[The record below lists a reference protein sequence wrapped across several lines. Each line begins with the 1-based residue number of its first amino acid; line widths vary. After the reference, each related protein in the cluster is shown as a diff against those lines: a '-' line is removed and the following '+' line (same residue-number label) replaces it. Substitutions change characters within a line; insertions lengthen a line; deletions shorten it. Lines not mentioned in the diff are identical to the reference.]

1 MTLKLEAH
9 NTKHALVLP
18 TLQTRL
24 CFSSQEIEDYPRSRP
39 ELLEPAVGR
48 DQVLADITSG
58 KYFGEIAFTAM
69 VKKMLQ
75 VPQEI

>member
-9 NTKHALVLP
+9 DTKHALVLP

-24 CFSSQEIEDYPRSRP
+24 FFSSQEIEDYPRSRP
-39 ELLEPAVGR
+39 ELLEPVGR
-48 DQVLADITSG
+48 DQVIQDLKG
-58 KYFGEIAFTAM
+58 GNYFGEIAFNAI

-75 VPQEI
+75 VPKKT

>member
-24 CFSSQEIEDYPRSRP
+24 FFSSQEIEDYPRSRP
-39 ELLEPAVGR
+39 ELLEPVGR
-48 DQVLADITSG
+48 GQVLADVTSG
-58 KYFGEIAFTAM
+58 NYFGEIAFTAM

-75 VPQEI
+75 VPPKI